1 MKINEVTEPRK
12 VDTSSI
18 VTPDL
23 KEIFRAFEAAGKN
36 IKIAGGA
43 VRDLLLGKEPKDIDL
58 ATDATPDE
66 MKEILAGFRTID
78 TGLEHGTIT
87 VLGRNEGEEFEITTL
102 RIDVATDGRHADVEW
117 TTDFR
122 QDADRRDLTFNA
134 MFMDLDGTLHDFHG
148 GEKDLYSG
156 TARFVGNAQNR
167 IEEDF
172 LRILRFFRFQG
183 RMKFPKWDQE
193 TLHTIK
199 RTADG
204 LSQISGER
212 VAMELEK
219 ILKGKHTID
228 LLEKMDETGI
238 LDIIGFK
245 PNLKKLEQVKKVT
258 DDFATLLAAS
268 VGSTKKIED
277 IKARWKLSNT
287 ITDSATFVL
296 DNADAGKDET
306 TLKVLAA
313 KPKTKINDAAR
324 IALFN
329 EDKPLAK
336 MIVKWEPPVFPIT
349 GKDLI
354 ARGVKPGKEMGM
366 MLADLRKKWEDQGFP
381 KDFSITT

>member
-204 LSQISGER
+204 LKQISGER
-212 VAMELEK
+212 VAMEMEK

-366 MLADLRKKWEDQGFP
+366 MLADLRKKWEDSGFP
-381 KDFSITT
+381 NDFSID

>member
-1 MKINEVTEPRK
+1 MRINEVTEPRK

-122 QDADRRDLTFNA
+122 QDAERRDLTFNA

-204 LSQISGER
+204 LGQISGER

-219 ILKGKHTID
+219 ILKGNHTID
-228 LLEKMDETGI
+228 LLEKMDETGV
-238 LDIIGFK
+238 LSTIGFK
-245 PNLKKLEQVKKVT
+245 PNLKKLEAVKKVT
-258 DDFATLLAAS
+258 DDFPTLLAAAL
-268 VGSTKKIED
+268 GTTKKVAD
-277 IKARWKLSNT
+277 IKARWKLSNNVA
-287 ITDSATFVL
+287 DSTMFVL
-296 DNADAGKDET
+296 DNAGANDET
-306 TLKVLAA
+306 SLKVLAA
-313 KPKTKINDAAR
+313 KPKTKPNDAAR

-329 EDKPLAK
+329 EDKALAK
-336 MIVKWEPPVFPIT
+336 MIQKWTPPVFPIT

-354 ARGVKPGKEMGM
+354 ARGMKPGKEMGAE
-366 MLADLRKKWEDQGFP
+366 LARLRKEWEDAGFP
-381 KDFSITT
+381 KDFSI

>member
-204 LSQISGER
+204 LKQISGER
-212 VAMELEK
+212 VAMEMEK

-296 DNADAGKDET
+296 DNADVGKDET

-366 MLADLRKKWEDQGFP
+366 MLADLRKKWEDSGFP
-381 KDFSITT
+381 NDFSID